1 MTVRMKVRTRM
12 FEDAWGGNLLRANGF
27 RWKRRKWGDWVVYGV
42 SLRVGVNSLR
52 ESEIMVVR
60 FEAQR

>member
-1 MTVRMKVRTRM
+1 M